1 VENGRGKSRESIRQP
16 VSKRIKKTILW
27 GAVGV
32 LFYFLLTHHIVFVG
46 SNIRLLKKS
55 HLTLEYTIFSTQGK
69 TNESIMGVDQMR
81 RDGIGD
87 LLVDMGRMSQQE
99 LDRLLDKYQQ

>member
-1 VENGRGKSRESIRQP
+1 M
-16 VSKRIKKTILW
+16 SKRIKKTIIW
-27 GAVGV
+27 GIVGV
-32 LFYFLLTHHIVFVG
+32 LFYFLMSHHIVFVG
-46 SNIRLLKKS
+46 SNIKLLRKS

-87 LLVDMGRMSQQE
+87 LLVEMGRMSQE
-99 LDRLLDKYQQ
+99 DLERLLEKYQE